1 MKPKSRRRTQI
12 AALATYGLI
21 ALAVNCPSAHGQ
33 FYRGG
38 QSPYPGGG
46 ISGGVSSSAYDT
58 SGLQQFNMVN
68 GIPLFIRPYLPMMT
82 TSSAYAD
89 PVLRF
94 PNFATPGGYTTGGV
108 CAGYTCTTGGFSN
121 YATTTPAAYGPRSA
135 FDRWT
140 FDRDRQA
147 SSSGPQ
153 KQIELQRLLTN
164 PSLGDVT
171 CGLALNAIVDSLEPL
186 VEKFKDL
193 PPTAIDHSLLKK
205 MNFTHGAGS
214 VGLLRHQGKIQWPA
228 LLLNLAPADEVAKIR
243 TKIEG
248 QLQEVYRQASEK
260 GKADPEDLKNLL
272 RSIDNLG
279 DIASGQAQSM
289 TFSQNVEVKRYLKS
303 LEDCVA
309 FLKQSDAG
317 DWLPG
322 KHKVK
327 PDSVQDFVRI
337 LIQQKV
343 RFAPAIV
350 GDDAAYAAMHRS
362 LAALYA
368 QAIKGGG

>member
-1 MKPKSRRRTQI
+1 VPIVITTGYYS
-12 AALATYGLI
+12 
-21 ALAVNCPSAHGQ
+21 
-33 FYRGG
+33 
-38 QSPYPGGG
+38 
-46 ISGGVSSSAYDT
+46 D
-58 SGLQQFNMVN
+58 
-68 GIPLFIRPYLPMMT
+68 PLLGFT
-82 TSSAYAD
+82 T
-89 PVLRF
+89 PT
-94 PNFATPGGYTTGGV
+94 PPGGYTTGGI

-121 YATTTPAAYGPRSA
+121 YSTTPAAYGPRSA

-140 FDRDRQA
+140 FDRARQA
-147 SSSGPQ
+147 TSSGPQ
-153 KQIELQRLLTN
+153 KQMEMQRLLTN
-164 PSLGDVT
+164 PSPGDVT

-186 VEKFKDL
+186 VERMKDL

-228 LLLNLAPADEVAKIR
+228 LLLNLAPVDEAAKIR
-243 TKIEG
+243 TKIES
-248 QLQEVYRQASEK
+248 QLQEAYRQVSEQ

-272 RSIDNLG
+272 HSIDKLG
-279 DIASGQAQSM
+279 DIASGQAQSL

-327 PDSVQDFVRI
+327 PDSLQDFVRI

-368 QAIKGGG
+368 QTIPAQVARP